1 MRREETKMMN
11 MEYIFE
17 REPKEA
23 EAEAEAEAEGE
34 GAIVLE

>member
-23 EAEAEAEAEGE
+23 EAEAE
-34 GAIVLE
+34 GASVSE

>member
-1 MRREETKMMN
+1 MIVLWHMRREETKMMN

-23 EAEAEAEAEGE
+23 EAE
-34 GAIVLE
+34 GASVSD